1 MPRLTKERILSE
13 ALALL
18 DEVGTEALTM
28 RRLADQ
34 LGVQAG
40 ALYWHYPNKQSLVA
54 AMAEEMLTDTALQA
68 DGEPEKWRARIVEQL
83 MALRRALLAHRDG
96 ARVFA
101 GTFVAEPNTL
111 TLGEVLL
118 GALRD
123 AGLGKREA
131 AWSCS
136 SLVHFVIGFVVEEQA
151 AQGFDPAT
159 LTSQV
164 DRERYPNIAAV
175 KGPFTSQDFDARM
188 KFGLNLM
195 LDGIERGLESR
206 GASSGGRTR
215 RA

>member
-1 MPRLTKERILSE
+1 MPRLTKARILSE

-18 DEVGTEALTM
+18 DEVGSEALTM

-34 LGVQAG
+34 LDVQAG
-40 ALYWHYPNKQSLVA
+40 ALYWHYPNKQSLVT
-54 AMAEEMLTDTALQA
+54 AMAEEMLADTALHGA
-68 DGEPEKWRARIVEQL
+68 GEPEKWRARVVEAL

-96 ARVFA
+96 GRVFA
-101 GTFVAEPNTL
+101 GTFVPEPNTL
-111 TLGEVLL
+111 ALGEVLL

-123 AGLGKREA
+123 AGLGKKEA

-136 SLVHFVIGFVVEEQA
+136 SLVDFVIGFVVEEQA
-151 AQGFDPAT
+151 AQGIEPDL
-159 LTSQV
+159 LTSQL
-164 DRERYPNIAAV
+164 DREKYPNVAAV

-188 KFGLNLM
+188 KFGVNLL

-206 GASSGGRTR
+206 SASSGSRTR